1 MRVKHI
7 TEIKTSRERQQLL
20 QQLSPFELKD
30 ELILLAKENASVTSF
45 AMLNAGRGNPNWIA
59 TTPREAFIALELFAL
74 EECKRNMFMQGFLA
88 GVVFEKEGIAKRLET
103 FLSENNEMAG
113 VELLKKSYRYGIDRH
128 KFDADAWV
136 REMVEAIIGF
146 NYPVPDRML
155 KHLEAVVHDFL
166 VQEMCGGEIAEGKYD
181 LFAVEGGTAAMCYIF
196 DSLMNNFLLKK
207 GDKVAML
214 KPIFTPYIEIAHLE
228 RYSFQAVDINANSL
242 DAQGAH
248 TWQFPDEE
256 IDKLKDPE
264 IKVAFVIN
272 PSNPPSYAISRETI
286 SRLKQIIKNDNPG
299 LMIITDDVYGTF
311 VDGFRSLMAEIPAN
325 TIGVYSFSK
334 YFGAT
339 GWRLGTVAIHENN
352 IYDKKIASLSDSQK
366 LVLAQRYGTITLTP
380 EKIKFIDR
388 MVADSRQVA
397 LNHTAGLSTP
407 QQMQMALFSLFAVL
421 DKKNE
426 YKKATQDLIKKRFDN
441 LWKGLEIPAPVL
453 PWRAAYYSE
462 IDIMVGAK
470 LFHGEEFANW
480 LKENFE
486 PTDIL
491 FRLAEKTSV
500 VLLNGGGFGGPEWSI
515 RISLANLPTET
526 YTKIGKSIREI
537 FEDYV
542 KAWKAHEV

>member
-1 MRVKHI
+1 MRTKHI
-7 TEIKTSRERQQLL
+7 TQIRTTRERQQLL

-30 ELILLAKENASVTSF
+30 ELIHLAQETASQSSF
-45 AMLNAGRGNPNWIA
+45 PMLNAGRGNPNWIA
-59 TTPREAFIALELFAL
+59 TVPREAFIALEFFGL
-74 EECKRNMFMQGFLA
+74 EECKRNLNIPGMMA
-88 GVVFEKEGIAKRLET
+88 GVVFEKEGIAKRLES
-103 FLSENNEMAG
+103 FLTENKDMPG
-113 VELLKKSYRYGIDRH
+113 IELLRKSYRYGIDRH
-128 KFDADAWV
+128 QFDPDSWV
-136 REMVEAIIGF
+136 REMVEAVIGF

-155 KHLEAVVHDFL
+155 KHLEVIVHDYI
-166 VQEMCGGEIAEGKYD
+166 VQEMCGGEIQEGRYD

-196 DSLMNNFLLKK
+196 DSLMQNFLLKK
-207 GDKVAML
+207 GDKVALL

-228 RYSFQAVDINANSL
+228 RYAFQSIDINADCYDPS
-242 DAQGAH
+242 GAH

-264 IKVAFVIN
+264 IKVACVIN

-286 SRLKQIIKNDNPG
+286 NRLKQIISTDNPG
-299 LMIITDDVYGTF
+299 LMLITDDVYGTF
-311 VDGFRSLMAEIPAN
+311 VEGFRSLMAEIPAN
-325 TIGVYSFSK
+325 TLGVYSFSK

-339 GWRLGTVAIHENN
+339 GWRLGVVALHENN
-352 IYDKKIASLSDSQK
+352 IFDKKISRLSELEKQL
-366 LVLAQRYGTITLTP
+366 LVTRYGSISVTP
-380 EKIKFIDR
+380 EKLKFIDR
-388 MVADSRQVA
+388 MVADSRHVA

-407 QQMQMALFSLFAVL
+407 QQMQMALFSLFALL
-421 DKKNE
+421 DENNK

-453 PWRAAYYSE
+453 PHRAGYYSE

-480 LKENFE
+480 LKVNFE

-526 YTKIGKSIREI
+526 YTKIGKAIRDI
-537 FEDYV
+537 FNDYV
-542 KAWKAHEV
+542 KEWKG

>member
-1 MRVKHI
+1 MRTKHI
-7 TEIKTSRERQQLL
+7 SEIKTSRERQKLL

-30 ELILLAKENASVTSF
+30 ELIHLAEENASISSF

-59 TTPREAFIALELFAL
+59 TTPREAFFSLGSFGL
-74 EECKRNMFMQGFLA
+74 EECKRNMQLQGFMA
-88 GVVFEKEGIAKRLET
+88 GVVFEKQGIAKRFES
-103 FLSENNEMAG
+103 FLSENKEMPG
-113 VELLKKSYRYGIDRH
+113 IELLKKSYQYGVDRH

-136 REMVEAIIGF
+136 REMVEAVIGF

-155 KHLEAVVHDFL
+155 KHLEVIVHDFI
-166 VQEMCGGEIAEGKYD
+166 VQEMCGGEITEGRFD
-181 LFAVEGGTAAMCYIF
+181 LFAVEGGTAAMCYLF
-196 DSLMNNFLLKK
+196 ESMKQNFLLSK
-207 GDKVAML
+207 GDKVAL
-214 KPIFTPYIEIAHLE
+214 FKPIFTPYIEIAHME
-228 RYSFQAVDINANSL
+228 SFKVTDINANAL
-242 DAQGAH
+242 NAEGTH
-248 TWQFPDEE
+248 PWQFPDDQ
-256 IDKLKDPE
+256 IDKLKDPD
-264 IKVAFVIN
+264 IKVAFMIN
-272 PSNPPSYAISRETI
+272 PSNPPSYAMSRETI
-286 SRLKQIIKNDNPG
+286 QRIKNIIKNDNPG

-311 VDGFRSLMAEIPAN
+311 VEGFRSLMAEIPAN

-339 GWRLGTVAIHENN
+339 GWRLGVVALHENN
-352 IYDKKIASLSDSQK
+352 IYDKKIAALPEDK
-366 LVLAQRYGTITLTP
+366 KRLLAERYGTITVTP
-380 EKIKFIDR
+380 ERLKFIDR
-388 MVADSRQVA
+388 MVADSRLVA

-407 QQMQMALFSLFAVL
+407 QQMQMALFSSFAVL

-426 YKKATQDLIKKRFDN
+426 YKKATQEIIKKRFEN

-453 PWRAAYYSE
+453 PYRAGYYSK
-462 IDIMVGAK
+462 IDIMVGAQ
-470 LFHGEEFANW
+470 LFHGDEFASW

-526 YTKIGKSIREI
+526 YTKIGKAIREI

-542 KAWKAHEV
+542 KAWKG